1 MAATDWFRRETW
13 SPADEAD
20 FFARLRRARAYNRPQ
35 YLRIQ
40 AVHLRK
46 THQPLLVRRAVELI
60 DRLLADYPDSAEAAA
75 ANWCKAG
82 CLEELGDLSGAITSY
97 RLALR
102 AERLR
107 PTMRTMA
114 YMDFGKL
121 AARVGRTDLFRE
133 VLGALDEF
141 GGDELFPQHQ
151 YEAAALR
158 AVVLEELGDLAA
170 AREFARRAL
179 EAAAKTH
186 TGLRYH
192 PDLMLLDNPEPWLH
206 DRITKLAAVQ
216 GPV

>member
-1 MAATDWFRRETW
+1 M
-13 SPADEAD
+13 
-20 FFARLRRARAYNRPQ
+20 
-35 YLRIQ
+35 RIQ
-40 AVHLRK
+40 AVHLRQ
-46 THQPLLVRRAVELI
+46 THQPPLVRQAVELI

-75 ANWCKAG
+75 AYWCKAG
-82 CLEELGDLSGAITSY
+82 CLEELGDLSGAITAY

-107 PTMRTMA
+107 PRVRTVA
-114 YMDFGKL
+114 YLDLGKL
-121 AARVGRTDLFRE
+121 AARAGRADLYPE
-133 VLGALDEF
+133 VLSALDEF

-179 EAAAKTH
+179 EAAVKTH

-192 PDLMLLDNPEPWLH
+192 PDLLLLENPELWLH
-206 DRITKLAAVQ
+206 DRISKLAAA
-216 GPV
+216 